1 MGHIK
6 KGGNFMEKLKN
17 TLLKYRFLVQLGFL
31 ACVLAG
37 IRLVPAPYGKYLT
50 LLLIIIGGVFFC
62 GWACVFGTVQ
72 DALFSFGRR
81 FTKFEITVG
90 DRWGKWLWISR
101 YLVLFFAAGALLAV
115 IDARKSLSMLIHK
128 NEIAAAAAAMLGTVL
143 LLSTVM
149 RRPFCRFVCPEGA
162 RYGLVSL
169 TRLITVTRDKDLCI
183 SCGAC
188 DRKCPMAIKVS
199 KSTAVVTPQCISCG
213 ECLKACPKSG
223 ALTPA
228 LRPFKEAVPLAL
240 MGVGIWFAIRYA
252 MGIMAQFG

>member
-1 MGHIK
+1 
-6 KGGNFMEKLKN
+6 
-17 TLLKYRFLVQLGFL
+17 
-31 ACVLAG
+31 
-37 IRLVPAPYGKYLT
+37 
-50 LLLIIIGGVFFC
+50 
-62 GWACVFGTVQ
+62 
-72 DALFSFGRR
+72 
-81 FTKFEITVG
+81 
-90 DRWGKWLWISR
+90 
-101 YLVLFFAAGALLAV
+101 
-115 IDARKSLSMLIHK
+115 
-128 NEIAAAAAAMLGTVL
+128 MLGTVL

-252 MGIMAQFG
+252 MGIMAQ